1 MKTLRLLGTGLAA
14 AFTAVAQA
22 QTPHPEAPAVPAT
35 PVPAAAPATTTRTA
49 ETEDFLLF
57 NFEQVDIRLFTQVV
71 GGFIGR
77 RFVVAEDVA
86 GKITVVSPKVSRE
99 SAYPLFVGV
108 LAQVSEMVEPAGL
121 QIEILRLDFRQRR
134 LGHDL
139 LGNVLDA

>member
-77 RFVVAEDVA
+77 RFVVAEDVSWAALAATARQAA
-86 GKITVVSPKVSRE
+86 G
-99 SAYPLFVGV
+99 PL
-108 LAQVSEMVEPAGL
+108 
-121 QIEILRLDFRQRR
+121 LRDVQLFDGF
-134 LGHDL
+134 
-139 LGNVLDA
+139 